1 MCFDVTLVH
10 SVTIGSPHFYAA
22 LMCNDHSSGLDYN
35 DRARCRE
42 KRLNVPDMLFTLLFA
57 DLRHWLGP
65 HDVTATA
72 HIPSVIP
79 FLSHKRVPSHLS
91 VPYRNFPL
99 PGHSQNSGLLS
110 MSYRKTTL
118 TRYAGWLPA
127 NPAIQRSFIGKYAE
141 LIRTPYGRRAAHVAP
156 VAKFENAIKSDPT
169 MVDLFNQI
177 FLQVSDENQ
186 VKDFDSLLYMLD
198 IIVVQP
204 PKYHIAKDESG
215 NVIGEPIGVPVYLL
229 FDLLSNT
236 SAAYDLFRKP
246 AFNAALK
253 DLLDSWGQYL
263 TTEDSNSS
271 LNDQD
276 EGWFSDL
283 ALTSLEEGRGIFN
296 ETYDHDQFWLKGQA
310 YSLYDMLNRD
320 DEFAKQFVGGT
331 VYQAFLSPLD
341 YHRWRSPVDGTIAKV
356 VVVPGTYYAVLPDAG
371 AEVGDPDLKPG
382 DPHGALIRS
391 QGWITLSAAR
401 ALIFIQADNPDIG
414 LVGFIGVGMAEV
426 STCEVTVVDGQKV
439 ATGDELGMFRFGG
452 SSHTLIFGPQTKVT
466 FPDSVVVD
474 QHLWVNSIIAQ
485 ASKA

>member
-1 MCFDVTLVH
+1 
-10 SVTIGSPHFYAA
+10 
-22 LMCNDHSSGLDYN
+22 
-35 DRARCRE
+35 
-42 KRLNVPDMLFTLLFA
+42 
-57 DLRHWLGP
+57 
-65 HDVTATA
+65 
-72 HIPSVIP
+72 
-79 FLSHKRVPSHLS
+79 
-91 VPYRNFPL
+91 
-99 PGHSQNSGLLS
+99 

-127 NPAIQRSFIGKYAE
+127 NPAIQRSFIGKHAE

-204 PKYHIAKDESG
+204 PKYYVAKDESG

-263 TTEDSNSS
+263 TTGDSNSS
-271 LNDQD
+271 LNDQH
-276 EGWFSDL
+276 EGWFSDV
-283 ALTSLEEGRGIFN
+283 ALTSLEEGRGVFN
-296 ETYDHDQFWLKGQA
+296 ETYVCPDPNLVSRGFSSWDAFFTREVQASARPVAAPGDKTLIHSACESTVYRIAYNVQDHDQFWLKGQA
-310 YSLYDMLNRD
+310 YSLYNMLNRD
-320 DEFAKQFVGGT
+320 DESAKQFIGGT
-331 VYQAFLSPLD
+331 VYQAFLSPFD
-341 YHRWRSPVDGTIAKV
+341 YHRWCSPVDGTITKA

-391 QGWITLSAAR
+391 QGWITLSATR

-439 ATGDELGMFRFGG
+439 KTGDELGMFHFGG

-466 FPDSVVVD
+466 FADSVVVD
-474 QHLWVNSIIAQ
+474 QHLLVNSIIAQ